1 MSRRPARAP
10 ARPESRPEARAATR
24 EISYASSAGSRG
36 GRAFVRLVENA
47 TGRLGLIRRAEGYE
61 REVAEGHDFWDVIC
75 HRYGLGL
82 EVAGGSLEAI
92 PAEGPLVIV
101 ANHPYGILD
110 GLTMGRILSAR
121 RGGDF
126 KVLAHRVFMR
136 APELERVILPVD
148 FDETKDAVRRNL
160 ATRAEAHRH
169 LGAGGA
175 IAVFPGGTVS
185 TAAGPFGRPLDPGW
199 RHFTAKLI
207 ARSDATV
214 VPIFFEGHNSRLFQ
228 VASHLNYTL
237 RLGLLIR
244 EFRKRVDTP
253 VRVVVGQP
261 IPRAALDPL
270 RGDAKAMTDFLREAT
285 YGLSPRPLPALHL
298 GHEFEVKHRARRPA
312 TPPPAV
318 AAPPRG
324 LHHP

>member
-1 MSRRPARAP
+1 MRRRPFGASGGASGRHDAR
-10 ARPESRPEARAATR
+10 ATR

-36 GRAFVRLVENA
+36 SRAFVRLVENA

-61 REVAEGHDFWDVIC
+61 REVAQGRDFWDVIC
-75 HRYGLGL
+75 DRYGIGL

-121 RGGDF
+121 RGGEF
-126 KVLAHRVFMR
+126 KVLAHSVFMR
-136 APELERVILPVD
+136 APELEHVILPVD
-148 FDETKDAVRRNL
+148 FDETREAVRRNL
-160 ATRAEAHRH
+160 ATRAEAHRF

-175 IAVFPGGTVS
+175 VAVFPGGTVS

-207 ARSDATV
+207 ARSDAAV

-228 VASHLNYTL
+228 VASHLNYAL
-237 RLGLLIR
+237 RLGLMIR

-253 VRVVVGQP
+253 VRVVVGEP
-261 IPRAALDPL
+261 IPRAVLDPL
-270 RGDAKAMTDFLREAT
+270 RGDARAMTDVLRDAT
-285 YGLSPRPLPALHL
+285 YGLSPRPLPARRL
-298 GHEFEVKHRARRPA
+298 GHEFEVKHRREPF
-312 TPPPAV
+312 PPPK
-318 AAPPRG
+318 AAPARD